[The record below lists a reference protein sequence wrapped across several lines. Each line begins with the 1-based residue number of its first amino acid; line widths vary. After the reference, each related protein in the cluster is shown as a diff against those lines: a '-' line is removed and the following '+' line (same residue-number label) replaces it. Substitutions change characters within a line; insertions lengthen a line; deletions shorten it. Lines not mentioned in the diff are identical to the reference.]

1 MPLRGISSSRETS
14 AIVSGVLEGTP
25 QNVRAQVESLFRT
38 AAGADAALFHLSREE
53 AEMVRALIDA
63 HRTPA
68 GVDLEAASAALETR
82 MKELLA
88 ARDPDGIRTFFSSTT
103 PDLGQR
109 VIDAMKETIAVANGR
124 RVDIDVMIFAF
135 QDKTMADQI
144 LELLEGHANVHLHMV
159 CDFSLVTEAGG
170 RQPARMLRE
179 AAGRGLSDRCQI
191 KFKKDNPWIW
201 SASAGRPVF
210 NHSSTK
216 GLNHHKGFVTLIEGR
231 PHRMGTGSFNW
242 SRTAAEDNFENLFI
256 VDAKNQANRAMMRSF
271 SREVVAFFNHPDT
284 VTVDQAQAF
293 KRDAF
298 NALRVANGQDPLPR
312 IDGGAPMALYVPP
325 LPPDIV
331 DANHLSDESWQ
342 KVEALVANRSLT
354 RSILH
359 QFTTYG
365 PFTSFENLIE
375 RVPRLRDLT
384 ETRLSILR
392 GSLEFGEGG
401 VQINRATEGELVRA
415 LKLSPT
421 MAKTILR
428 ERERVGDFESIEALR
443 GLPGMT
449 TAIFERI
456 EPRVNDDIGRAYFSA
471 KAISDAQP
479 RTGYAEHDDVPVMG
493 RDGNVTIEDAT
504 LSAAA
509 IDLIRRARPGDV
521 VKLAMYGLSASTPE
535 YAEIVDAANR
545 GVAFQIVLNKDHNEG
560 VAAELARLR
569 DRGLPIAVRI
579 IRGKTMHEKFGV
591 VNDDLFHGSANM
603 SGSSSSK
610 HSEDRFAV
618 KNNAE
623 AAAEFHAEHARL
635 WERGTDV
642 P

>member
-14 AIVSGVLEGTP
+14 AIVSGVLDATP
-25 QNVRAQVESLFRT
+25 QNVRAQVENLFRT

-68 GVDLEAASAALETR
+68 GVDLEAASAALEAR
-82 MKELLA
+82 MKELVA

-109 VIDAMKETIAVANGR
+109 VIDAMKETIAAANGR

-135 QDKTMADQI
+135 QDEAMADQI
-144 LELLEGHANVHLHMV
+144 LALLEGHANVHLHMV

-179 AAGRGLSDRCQI
+179 SARRGVSDRCQI

-284 VTVDQAQAF
+284 VTIDQAQAF

-312 IDGGAPMALYVPP
+312 IDGGPPMALYVPP

-342 KVEALVANRSLT
+342 KIEALVANRSLT

-449 TAIFERI
+449 TAI
-456 EPRVNDDIGRAYFSA
+456 
-471 KAISDAQP
+471 
-479 RTGYAEHDDVPVMG
+479 
-493 RDGNVTIEDAT
+493 
-504 LSAAA
+504 
-509 IDLIRRARPGDV
+509 
-521 VKLAMYGLSASTPE
+521 
-535 YAEIVDAANR
+535 
-545 GVAFQIVLNKDHNEG
+545 
-560 VAAELARLR
+560 
-569 DRGLPIAVRI
+569 
-579 IRGKTMHEKFGV
+579 
-591 VNDDLFHGSANM
+591 
-603 SGSSSSK
+603 
-610 HSEDRFAV
+610 
-618 KNNAE
+618 
-623 AAAEFHAEHARL
+623 
-635 WERGTDV
+635 
-642 P
+642 